1 MKIRD
6 LFKRK
11 KQNNTD
17 NQIDVVQEFEIQIEG
32 DINLFEGEKEKII
45 EAAKQLLEIGKADD
59 IQDAIISIGVIF
71 RGLKFSEVQ
80 KTKDGKTIIVF
91 SEVGEK
97 EIHNKREELIDEL
110 SNNGEYLNLSEKRE
124 IVSGKDIDNGEIY
137 YKIGDKE
144 HKIPTFEH
152 YIKDKEEQGISIPLE
167 KRSNG
172 KYLIVDE
179 EMSLDNK
186 YDMLRNMLDRTLKYV
201 TVLINQVLE
210 DNPNQPLKEKKDS
223 LCRTADVV
231 EYVAKKSYSENKIEE
246 ANEKLSKKIEEVLA
260 LHEELLESEKD
271 IEFDS

>member
-1 MKIRD
+1 MKLGFKD
-6 LFKRK
+6 FFKRRK
-11 KQNNTD
+11 EF
-17 NQIDVVQEFEIQIEG
+17 ID
-32 DINLFEGEKEKII
+32 K
-45 EAAKQLLEIGKADD
+45 
-59 IQDAIISIGVIF
+59 
-71 RGLKFSEVQ
+71 
-80 KTKDGKTIIVF
+80 
-91 SEVGEK
+91 
-97 EIHNKREELIDEL
+97 L
-110 SNNGEYLNLSEKRE
+110 SNNGEFLNLSEKRE
-124 IVSGKDIDNGEIY
+124 IVTGKDIDNGEIY
-137 YKIGDKE
+137 YRIGEKE
-144 HKIPTFEH
+144 HKIPAFEH
-152 YIKDKEEQGISIPLE
+152 YIKDKEEEGISIPLE

-172 KYLIVDE
+172 KYLIVDK

-271 IEFDS
+271 IEFNS